1 MCSLFSPVASSFCSL
16 IQEPAQGP
24 EFLMGTKKQEGHK
37 PIQSFYSLWPKGEG
51 PSQVTFKCVCLE
63 AKRFKERL
71 SSFLFTLSVV
81 HSNPVLVMW
90 SCLQSCL
97 RSPPHIIGMALC
109 RLLVQYWWWHMRW
122 KKCTVTCAGSHL
134 GTKIWAV
141 VGAASWNS
149 KNGVSE
155 GAVSSGFSHLDVC
168 ESVSVALWDISK
180 VKCLISEVLEYFIR
194 QPWNKTLFLFS

>member
-1 MCSLFSPVASSFCSL
+1 MCLSRGKEIQRAFIILL
-16 IQEPAQGP
+16 IHPLCCPQQPRDI
-24 EFLMGTKKQEGHK
+24 FL
-37 PIQSFYSLWPKGEG
+37 
-51 PSQVTFKCVCLE
+51 
-63 AKRFKERL
+63 
-71 SSFLFTLSVV
+71 
-81 HSNPVLVMW
+81 LVMW

-122 KKCTVTCAGSHL
+122 KKRTVTCAGSHL

-155 GAVSSGFSHLDVC
+155 GAVSLGFSHLDVC

>member
-1 MCSLFSPVASSFCSL
+1 
-16 IQEPAQGP
+16 
-24 EFLMGTKKQEGHK
+24 MGTKKQEGHK

-81 HSNPVLVMW
+81 HSNPETFSCSLCGRVYKAASAHHHTSLAWRFAGCSCGIGGGPWGGRSAQWLVL
-90 SCLQSCL
+90 
-97 RSPPHIIGMALC
+97 
-109 RLLVQYWWWHMRW
+109 
-122 KKCTVTCAGSHL
+122 GSHL